1 MLTGFRKYGTDVH
14 RAIIIPPI
22 PAKNKRTV
30 SIDTARQPYKLTAGM
45 TTHTN
50 PVEAQARPNP
60 SKK

>member
-1 MLTGFRKYGTDVH
+1 MFIGQLLFLLYLQ
-14 RAIIIPPI
+14 
-22 PAKNKRTV
+22 KNKRTV